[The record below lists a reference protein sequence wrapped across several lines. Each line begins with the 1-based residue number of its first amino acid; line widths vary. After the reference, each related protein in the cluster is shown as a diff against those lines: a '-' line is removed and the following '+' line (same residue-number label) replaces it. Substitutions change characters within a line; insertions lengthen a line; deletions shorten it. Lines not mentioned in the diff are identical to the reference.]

1 MRGVVFLVLPLPK
14 EGNKKRYDM
23 KVMIPINKNETGKE
37 CVANGFH
44 NARMVCVYDY
54 SSSASECMASN
65 RIYVNSGNLIDQIK
79 EMGIEAVISS
89 YLPPMTLRI
98 FEQGGITVF
107 RARGKDVEEN
117 IDFLKNAQLEYFS
130 TEESREMWNCE
141 SGCSSCNSKSCA

>member
-1 MRGVVFLVLPLPK
+1 
-14 EGNKKRYDM
+14 M
-23 KVMIPINKNETGKE
+23 KVMIPINKNETGSE
-37 CVANGFH
+37 FVANGFH
-44 NARMVCVYDY
+44 NAPMVCVYDY
-54 SSSASECMASN
+54 SSNASECMASN

-98 FEQGGITVF
+98 FEQGGLTVF

-130 TEESREMWNCE
+130 TEESRQMWNCE